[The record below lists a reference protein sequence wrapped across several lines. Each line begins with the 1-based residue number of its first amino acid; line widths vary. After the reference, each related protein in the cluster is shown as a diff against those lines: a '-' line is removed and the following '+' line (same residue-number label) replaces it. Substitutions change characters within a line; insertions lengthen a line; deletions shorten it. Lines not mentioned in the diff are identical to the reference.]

1 MKKYIIFVVVV
12 CYILHAKGME
22 LADLTKKPE
31 FLGVIV
37 ESDSDRDYVQSV
49 PTIDNNRLG
58 CKIEPKSLTEMKQV
72 VRERSQKNELPAR
85 RKTDPQS
92 ESRVTERSH
101 GITESTSDLSLAS
114 SKKSAPRRLKNFVSP
129 RRSHEELKNSRGEA
143 KVVPRTV
150 SDVQRIVKNRS
161 VRSEP
166 VARFKRQ
173 EIPIFSREQL
183 ENIHQNRQSRK
194 LYTEED
200 VQNMVAEQ
208 DHYKKARQSKK
219 LYTEEEVAAILQQA
233 SCDFTPLISSRFREY
248 GQQYNIPLQELPQYA
263 QLLDDIVITPRLLAE
278 YIYQKHGT
286 NNKPE
291 SYEIKAYEKL
301 SKHDPAHY
309 EKLVFGILKEI
320 LNEAD
325 DNGGEQNQ
333 TLPREFVDT
342 HVRLLQHE
350 IGSQTDDIFQY
361 RVAVVVKF
369 LALVGTTAWALYGQI
384 SQSMATTSC
393 SNSTT
398 G

>member
-1 MKKYIIFVVVV
+1 MII
-12 CYILHAKGME
+12 CCMLHANGM
-22 LADLTKKPE
+22 DVVDVSKKPE

-37 ESDSDRDYVQSV
+37 ESDSDRDM
-49 PTIDNNRLG
+49 PAMDNNKLG
-58 CKIEPKSLTEMKQV
+58 GKIEPKNLIEMKKI

-85 RKTDPQS
+85 KKIDQQS
-92 ESRVTERSH
+92 GSEVADRSH
-101 GITESTSDLSLAS
+101 GVTESASDLSLTS
-114 SKKSAPRRLKNFVSP
+114 SRKLTPRRLKNFVSP

-150 SDVQRIVKNRS
+150 SDVQRIVKGRS

-166 VARFKRQ
+166 APRFAQKS
-173 EIPIFSREQL
+173 IPTFSREQL
-183 ENIHQNRQSRK
+183 EQVHQNRQSRK

-200 VQNMVAEQ
+200 VQRMVAVQ
-208 DHYKKARQSKK
+208 DQYKKARQSKK
-219 LYTEEEVAAILQQA
+219 LYTEEEVAAILQKA

-248 GQQYNIPLQELPQYA
+248 GQQYNVPLQELPQYA

-286 NNKPE
+286 TNKPE

-301 SKHDPAHY
+301 SKRDPAHY
-309 EKLVFGILKEI
+309 EKLVFGVLKEI

-325 DNGGEQNQ
+325 DNDSQQNHN
-333 TLPREFVDT
+333 LPREFVDT

-350 IGSQTDDIFQY
+350 IGSQTEDIFQY

-369 LALVGTTAWALYGQI
+369 LALVGTTAWAIYAQV
-384 SQSMATTSC
+384 SQNIAATNC
-393 SNSTT
+393 SNSTIS
-398 G
+398 